1 MLVRIEY
8 MDLVTAR
15 KEVEDLRNE
24 INSHNY
30 KYYVLNDPDIDDY
43 EYDALL
49 SKLIELEEKFPELI
63 TSDSP
68 TMRVGGDV
76 SAQFEK
82 VEHTVQMGSL
92 QDAFDLGEIIDFDAR
107 IKRTVD
113 NPSYVVEPKIDGL
126 SVSLEYENGIF
137 IRGSTRG
144 DGFVGENVTANLRT
158 IRSIPLRLTEEIPYL
173 EVRGEVFMPRE
184 SFDLLVK
191 QQQESDEQPFKNPR
205 NAAAGSLRQKNPQ
218 ITASR
223 MLDIFVF
230 NIQQVSGAEISS
242 HLQSLEFL
250 HRLGFKVIPDY
261 ITANNVNEI
270 VNHITKIG
278 EDRVNLSFDI
288 DGAVIKVDNFFQRE
302 MLGSTAKNPR
312 WAIAFKYPPEEKS
325 TILTNIE
332 INVGRT
338 GALTPVAI
346 FQPITLAGTTVSRAA
361 LHNKDFLYQM
371 GLRIGDKI
379 IVRKAGD
386 IIPEVVRIAQTSR
399 DSEPFIFPEECP
411 ACGTEVVQLEEEAVT
426 RCPNVDCPAQL
437 LRNIEHF
444 ASRGAM
450 NIDGLGKAVVKLL
463 VDNELIKSVA
473 DLYTLKIEDI
483 SNLGRMGEKSATNL
497 INAIETS
504 KQNPLDKVIFGLGIR
519 GIGQR
524 AAELLC
530 QKFGDIDSIMSADIS
545 SILEIDGFGEI
556 MSQNLFA
563 ALREPHLVA
572 LVDRLKKYGLNMEY
586 SKNIV
591 DDRFDGMTFVL
602 TGALERYKRA
612 QAKTIIESMGGK
624 VSSSVSKKTNYV
636 LAGADAGSKLTK
648 ARQLDLNI
656 IDEEQFAQLIK

>member
-1 MLVRIEY
+1 
-8 MDLVTAR
+8 MDLVNAR
-15 KEVEDLRNE
+15 KEVEKLRDE

-30 KYYVLNDPDIDDY
+30 KYYVLDDPDIDDY

-49 SKLIELEEKFPELI
+49 NRLIEIEERFPELL
-63 TSDSP
+63 TADSP

-76 SAQFEK
+76 SGQFEK

-92 QDAFDLGEIIDFDAR
+92 QDAFDLGEIKEFDAR
-107 IKRTVD
+107 VKRTVD
-113 NPSYVVEPKIDGL
+113 NPTYVIEPKIDGL
-126 SVSLEYENGIF
+126 SVSLEYENGVF

-158 IRSIPLRLTEEIPYL
+158 IRSIPLKLTEEIPYI

-184 SFDLLVK
+184 SFDVLIK
-191 QQQESDEQPFKNPR
+191 QQQESDVQPFKNPR
-205 NAAAGSLRQKNPQ
+205 NAAAGSLRQKNPE

-223 MLDIFVF
+223 KLDIFVF
-230 NIQQVSGAEISS
+230 NIQQVRGVEVSS
-242 HLQSLEFL
+242 HKQSLELL

-270 VNHITKIG
+270 INHINKIG
-278 EDRVNLSFDI
+278 DDRAELSFDI
-288 DGAVIKVDNFFQRE
+288 DGAVVKVDNFSQRE

-346 FQPITLAGTTVSRAA
+346 FEPVTLAGTTVSRAA
-361 LHNKDFLYQM
+361 LHNRDFMYQM
-371 GLRIGDKI
+371 GLKIGDKI

-386 IIPEVVRIAQTSR
+386 IIPEVVRVAESNL
-399 DSEPFIFPEECP
+399 DSQPFIFPEECP
-411 ACGTEVVQLEEEAVT
+411 ACGTGAVQLDGEAVT

-450 NIDGLGKAVVKLL
+450 NIDGLGKAIVKLL
-463 VDNELIKSVA
+463 VDNDLIKSVA
-473 DLYTLKIEDI
+473 DLYTLKIEDV
-483 SNLGRMGEKSATNL
+483 SRLGGMGERSATNL
-497 INAIETS
+497 IKAIDSS
-504 KQNPLDKVIFGLGIR
+504 KQNPLDRIIYGLGIK

-524 AAELLC
+524 AAELLS

-545 SILEIDGFGEI
+545 DILEIDGFGDI
-556 MSQNLFA
+556 MSQNLFN

-572 LVDRLKKYGLNMEY
+572 LVKRLKEYGLNMEY
-586 SKNIV
+586 SRNIV
-591 DDRFDGMTFVL
+591 DNRFDGMTFVL
-602 TGALERYKRA
+602 TGTLERYKRA
-612 QAKTIIESMGGK
+612 DAKAVIESMGGK
-624 VSSSVSKKTNYV
+624 VSSSVSRKTDYV
-636 LAGADAGSKLTK
+636 LAGEDAGSKLTK

>member
-1 MLVRIEY
+1 
-8 MDLVTAR
+8 MDLVNAR
-15 KEVEDLRNE
+15 KEVEKLRDE

-30 KYYVLNDPDIDDY
+30 KYYVLDDPDIDDY

-49 SKLIELEEKFPELI
+49 NRLIEIEERFPELL
-63 TSDSP
+63 TADSP

-76 SAQFEK
+76 SGQFEK

-92 QDAFDLGEIIDFDAR
+92 QDAFDLGEIKEFDAR
-107 IKRTVD
+107 VKRTVD
-113 NPSYVVEPKIDGL
+113 NPTYVVEPKIDGL
-126 SVSLEYENGIF
+126 SVSLEYENGVF

-158 IRSIPLRLTEEIPYL
+158 IRSIPLKLTEEIPYI

-184 SFDLLVK
+184 SFDVLIK
-191 QQQESDEQPFKNPR
+191 QQQESDVQPFKNPR
-205 NAAAGSLRQKNPQ
+205 NAAAGSLRQKNPE

-223 MLDIFVF
+223 KLDIFVF
-230 NIQQVSGAEISS
+230 NIQQVRGVEVSS
-242 HLQSLEFL
+242 HKQSLELL

-270 VNHITKIG
+270 INHINKIG
-278 EDRVNLSFDI
+278 DDRAELSFDI
-288 DGAVIKVDNFFQRE
+288 DGAVVKVDNFSQRE

-346 FQPITLAGTTVSRAA
+346 FEPVTLAGTTVSRAA
-361 LHNKDFLYQM
+361 LHNRDFMYQM
-371 GLRIGDKI
+371 GLKIGDKI

-386 IIPEVVRIAQTSR
+386 IIPEVVRVAESNL
-399 DSEPFIFPEECP
+399 DSQPFIFPEECP
-411 ACGTEVVQLEEEAVT
+411 ACGTGAVQLDGEAVT

-450 NIDGLGKAVVKLL
+450 NIDGLGKAIVKLL
-463 VDNELIKSVA
+463 VDNDLIKSVA
-473 DLYTLKIEDI
+473 DLYTLKIEDV
-483 SNLGRMGEKSATNL
+483 SGLGGMGERSATNL
-497 INAIETS
+497 IKAIDSS
-504 KQNPLDKVIFGLGIR
+504 KQNPLDRIIYGLGIK

-524 AAELLC
+524 AAELLS

-545 SILEIDGFGEI
+545 DILEIDGFGDI
-556 MSQNLFA
+556 MSQNLFN

-572 LVDRLKKYGLNMEY
+572 LVKRLKEYGLNMEY
-586 SKNIV
+586 SRNIV
-591 DDRFDGMTFVL
+591 DNRFDGMTFVL
-602 TGALERYKRA
+602 TGTLERYKRA
-612 QAKTIIESMGGK
+612 DAKAVIESMGGK
-624 VSSSVSKKTNYV
+624 VSSSVSRKTDYV
-636 LAGADAGSKLTK
+636 LAGEDAGSKLTK

>member
-1 MLVRIEY
+1 
-8 MDLVTAR
+8 MDLVNAR
-15 KEVEDLRNE
+15 KEVEKLRDE

-30 KYYVLNDPDIDDY
+30 KYYVLDDPDIDDY

-49 SKLIELEEKFPELI
+49 NRLIEIEERFPELL
-63 TSDSP
+63 TADSP

-76 SAQFEK
+76 SGQFEK

-92 QDAFDLGEIIDFDAR
+92 QDAFDLGEIKEFDAR
-107 IKRTVD
+107 VKRTVD
-113 NPSYVVEPKIDGL
+113 NPTYVIEPKIDGL
-126 SVSLEYENGIF
+126 SVSLEYENGVF

-158 IRSIPLRLTEEIPYL
+158 IRSIPLKLTEEIPYI

-184 SFDLLVK
+184 SFDVLIK
-191 QQQESDEQPFKNPR
+191 QQQESDVQPFKNPR
-205 NAAAGSLRQKNPQ
+205 NAAAGSLRQKNPE

-223 MLDIFVF
+223 KLDIFVF
-230 NIQQVSGAEISS
+230 NIQQVRGVEVSS
-242 HLQSLEFL
+242 HKQSLELL

-270 VNHITKIG
+270 INHINKIG
-278 EDRVNLSFDI
+278 DDRAELSFDI
-288 DGAVIKVDNFFQRE
+288 DGAVVKVDNFSQRE

-346 FQPITLAGTTVSRAA
+346 FEPVTLAGTTVSRAA
-361 LHNKDFLYQM
+361 LHNRDFMYQM
-371 GLRIGDKI
+371 GLKIGDKI

-386 IIPEVVRIAQTSR
+386 IIPEVVRVAESNL
-399 DSEPFIFPEECP
+399 DSQPFIFPEECP
-411 ACGTEVVQLEEEAVT
+411 ACGTGAVQLDGEAVT

-450 NIDGLGKAVVKLL
+450 NIDGLGKAIVKLL
-463 VDNELIKSVA
+463 VDNDLIKSVA
-473 DLYTLKIEDI
+473 DLYTLKIEDV
-483 SNLGRMGEKSATNL
+483 SGLGGMGERSATNL
-497 INAIETS
+497 IKAIDSS
-504 KQNPLDKVIFGLGIR
+504 KQNPLDRIIYGLGIK

-524 AAELLC
+524 AAELLS

-545 SILEIDGFGEI
+545 DILEIDGFGDI
-556 MSQNLFA
+556 MSQNLFN

-572 LVDRLKKYGLNMEY
+572 LVKRLKEYGLNMEY
-586 SKNIV
+586 SRNIV
-591 DDRFDGMTFVL
+591 DNRFDGMTFVL
-602 TGALERYKRA
+602 TGTLERYKRA
-612 QAKTIIESMGGK
+612 DAKAVIESMGGK
-624 VSSSVSKKTNYV
+624 VSSSVSRKTDYV
-636 LAGADAGSKLTK
+636 LAGEDAGSKLTK

>member
-1 MLVRIEY
+1 
-8 MDLVTAR
+8 MDFVNAK
-15 KEVEDLRNE
+15 KEVERLRDE

-30 KYYVLNDPDIDDY
+30 KYYVLDNPDIDDY

-49 SKLIELEEKFPELI
+49 NKLIELEGQFPELV
-63 TSDSP
+63 TPDSP

-92 QDAFDLGEIIDFDAR
+92 QDAFALGEIIEFDAR
-107 IKRTVD
+107 IKKAVD
-113 NPSYVVEPKIDGL
+113 NPTYVVEPKIDGL

-158 IRSIPLRLTEEIPYL
+158 IRSIPLKLTEDIPYI

-184 SFDLLVK
+184 SFNLLVK

-205 NAAAGSLRQKNPQ
+205 NAAAGSLRQKNPE

-230 NIQQVSGAEISS
+230 NIQQVNGVEITS

-250 HRLGFKVIPDY
+250 HRLGFKVIPNY
-261 ITANNVNEI
+261 ITTSNVNEI
-270 VNHITKIG
+270 TDHINKIG
-278 EDRVNLSFDI
+278 DGRSELSYDI
-288 DGAVIKVDNFFQRE
+288 DGAVIKVDNFTQRE
-302 MLGSTAKNPR
+302 VLGATAKTPR

-325 TILTNIE
+325 TTLTDIE

-346 FQPITLAGTTVSRAA
+346 FEPITLAGTTVSRAA
-361 LHNKDFLYQM
+361 LHNRDFVYQM
-371 GLRIGDKI
+371 GLKIGDKI

-386 IIPEVVRIAQTSR
+386 IIPEVVRIAESNVDT
-399 DSEPFIFPEECP
+399 EPFVFPKECP
-411 ACGTEVVQLEEEAVT
+411 ACGTIAVQLDDEAVT

-444 ASRGAM
+444 ASRDAM

-463 VDNELIKSVA
+463 VDNELVKSVA

-483 SNLGRMGEKSATNL
+483 SSLGRMGEKSATNL
-497 INAIETS
+497 IKAIESS
-504 KQNPLDKVIFGLGIR
+504 KQNPLDRIIFGLGIR

-524 AAELLC
+524 AAQLLS

-572 LVDRLKKYGLNMEY
+572 LVERLKEYGLNMEY
-586 SKNIV
+586 SRDTV
-591 DDRFDGMTFVL
+591 DNRFDGMTFVL
-602 TGALERYKRA
+602 TGTLERYKRA
-612 QAKTIIESMGGK
+612 DAKAIIESMGGK

-636 LAGADAGSKLTK
+636 LAGEDAGSKLTK

>member
-1 MLVRIEY
+1 M
-8 MDLVTAR
+8 
-15 KEVEDLRNE
+15 
-24 INSHNY
+24 
-30 KYYVLNDPDIDDY
+30 
-43 EYDALL
+43 
-49 SKLIELEEKFPELI
+49 
-63 TSDSP
+63 
-68 TMRVGGDV
+68 
-76 SAQFEK
+76 
-82 VEHTVQMGSL
+82 
-92 QDAFDLGEIIDFDAR
+92 
-107 IKRTVD
+107 
-113 NPSYVVEPKIDGL
+113 
-126 SVSLEYENGIF
+126 
-137 IRGSTRG
+137 
-144 DGFVGENVTANLRT
+144 
-158 IRSIPLRLTEEIPYL
+158 
-173 EVRGEVFMPRE
+173 
-184 SFDLLVK
+184 
-191 QQQESDEQPFKNPR
+191 
-205 NAAAGSLRQKNPQ
+205 
-218 ITASR
+218 
-223 MLDIFVF
+223 
-230 NIQQVSGAEISS
+230 
-242 HLQSLEFL
+242 
-250 HRLGFKVIPDY
+250 
-261 ITANNVNEI
+261 
-270 VNHITKIG
+270 
-278 EDRVNLSFDI
+278 
-288 DGAVIKVDNFFQRE
+288 
-302 MLGSTAKNPR
+302 
-312 WAIAFKYPPEEKS
+312 
-325 TILTNIE
+325 
-332 INVGRT
+332 
-338 GALTPVAI
+338 
-346 FQPITLAGTTVSRAA
+346 
-361 LHNKDFLYQM
+361 
-371 GLRIGDKI
+371 
-379 IVRKAGD
+379 
-386 IIPEVVRIAQTSR
+386 RIAQTSR

-602 TGALERYKRA
+602 TGTLERYKRA